1 VGIYVEES
9 NDQLNARE
17 VAFGFRTDPNDA
29 AGDRFDYQLKFQ
41 NVNNLKIAEATAIV
55 SGGRSYILVRHA

>member
-1 VGIYVEES
+1 LGIYVEES

-41 NVNNLKIAEATAIV
+41 NIKSLQIAEADAIV
-55 SGGRSYILVRHA
+55 QYNRNYILVM